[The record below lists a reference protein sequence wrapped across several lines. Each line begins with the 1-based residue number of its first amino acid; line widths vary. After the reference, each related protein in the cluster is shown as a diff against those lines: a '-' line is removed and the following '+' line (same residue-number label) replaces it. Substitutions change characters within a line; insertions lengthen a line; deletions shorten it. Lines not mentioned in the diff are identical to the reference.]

1 MTRQVSSPCPSCGH
15 RWLRAGPVP
24 GGYAREC
31 PSCGWSQVAR
41 SEDERFHPCPAGR
54 HWGPRGAAGI
64 LPFTVRHGRAWV
76 LLSRRSPH
84 VQHGGT
90 WSCSGGAADEG
101 ETPWQAAVCEASEE
115 ISGIDVNPAGIAG
128 EHVRECPAQCG
139 WSYTTFL
146 VAVPLRAAARPRGR
160 WRPCV
165 GDRRAGVGA
174 GEPGARAGPAPGVRQ
189 RVAGAAR
196 ADPGRGAAERMIGEG
211 RWRTVSGDRAAH
223 LKALLDGLERGRI
236 TSRRCDMPGI
246 SEAP

>member
-1 MTRQVSSPCPSCGH
+1 MTRHVSSPCPSCGH
-15 RWLRAGPVP
+15 RWLRASPVP
-24 GGYAREC
+24 GGYARKC

-41 SEDERFHPCPAGR
+41 REDERFHPCPAGR

-101 ETPWQAAVCEASEE
+101 ETPWQAAVREASEE

-128 EHVRECPAQCG
+128 QHVWTCPAQCG

-146 VAVPLRAAARPRGR
+146 VAVPLCAAGGLPR
-160 WRPCV
+160 V
-165 GDRRAGVGA
+165 
-174 GEPGARAGPAPGVRQ
+174 
-189 RVAGAAR
+189 RVAAGAHAWETDELAWVPASRVHVRDLHPAFASAWPALRERVEAVAR
-196 ADPGRGAAERMIGEG
+196 LSAR
-211 RWRTVSGDRAAH
+211 
-223 LKALLDGLERGRI
+223 
-236 TSRRCDMPGI
+236 
-246 SEAP
+246 

>member
-101 ETPWQAAVCEASEE
+101 ETPWQVAVREASEE

-128 EHVRECPAQCG
+128 EHVWECPAQCG

-146 VAVPLRAAARPRGR
+146 VAVPLRAARRLAAWPLAPMPGRQTNWRGCRRARCTRGTCTRRSPARGR
-160 WRPCV
+160 RCASGSRPWR
-165 GDRRAGVGA
+165 G
-174 GEPGARAGPAPGVRQ
+174 
-189 RVAGAAR
+189 
-196 ADPGRGAAERMIGEG
+196 
-211 RWRTVSGDRAAH
+211 
-223 LKALLDGLERGRI
+223 
-236 TSRRCDMPGI
+236 
-246 SEAP
+246 

>member
-101 ETPWQAAVCEASEE
+101 ETPWQAAVREE

-128 EHVRECPAQCG
+128 EHVWECPAQCG

-146 VAVPLRAAARPRGR
+146 VAVPLRAARRLPRGR
-160 WRPCV
+160 WRPCL
-165 GDRRAGVGA
+165 GDRRTGVGA

-196 ADPGRGAAERMIGEG
+196 ADRGRGAAERMIGEE
-211 RWRTVSGDRAAH
+211 RCRTVSGDRAAP
-223 LKALLDGLERGRI
+223 LKALLDGPGRGRI
-236 TSRRCDMPGI
+236 TSRRRDMPGT